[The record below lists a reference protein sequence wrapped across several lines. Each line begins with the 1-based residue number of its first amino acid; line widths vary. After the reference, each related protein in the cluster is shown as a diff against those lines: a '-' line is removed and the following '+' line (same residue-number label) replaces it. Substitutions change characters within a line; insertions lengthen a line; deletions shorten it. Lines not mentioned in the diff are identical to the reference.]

1 MGDTRNALQQRV
13 GMGCPKTNIQEKQ
26 ERMVRMRITLEIKGL
41 EDRRTVAGILVANGY
56 QVYTDK
62 IKVKSSYVPV
72 LIAERAGEQH
82 A

>member
-1 MGDTRNALQQRV
+1 
-13 GMGCPKTNIQEKQ
+13 
-26 ERMVRMRITLEIKGL
+26 MVRMRITLEIKSV
-41 EDRRTVAGILVANGY
+41 EDMRTVAGILVANGY

-72 LIAERAGEQH
+72 LIAEKAGEQH

>member
-1 MGDTRNALQQRV
+1 M
-13 GMGCPKTNIQEKQ
+13 K
-26 ERMVRMRITLEIKGL
+26 ITLEIKGV

-56 QVYTDK
+56 QVYTDR

-72 LIAERAGEQH
+72 LVAEKAGEPH